1 MKYILSD
8 KTGTLTQN
16 EMLFKRISIED
27 TIKFTD
33 ENEQEIKEILR
44 EYEDENIPGRL
55 DVKER
60 YLKDIVMALA
70 LCHNVTPVYN

>member
-1 MKYILSD
+1 
-8 KTGTLTQN
+8 
-16 EMLFKRISIED
+16 MLFKRISIED